1 MTHVPGMVPLTV
13 EEYLRLEE
21 QADVRHE
28 YVAGAVYA
36 MSGATLRHNLLL
48 LNIARC
54 LHAPAAAAGCNVFV
68 NDVKVRT
75 ADDAF
80 YYPDVVVA
88 CGVLDDQAV
97 YLREPCLIVEVTSKS
112 TRRTDRHEKLQAYCA
127 MPSVRAYLIVD
138 QRRRWVE
145 AHVRGTDGVWVRT
158 ELSGDDTLA
167 LPCPATTLALREVYE
182 GVSLPVV
189 SEPEPW
195 DYDA

>member
-1 MTHVPGMVPLTV
+1 MTHVPGMVSLTV

-36 MSGATLRHNLLL
+36 MSGATLRHNLLI
-48 LNIARC
+48 LNIASR
-54 LHAPAAAAGCNVFV
+54 LRAPAAAAGCSVFV

-75 ADDAF
+75 ADDRF

-97 YLREPCLIVEVTSKS
+97 YVREPCLIVEVTSKS
-112 TRRTDRHEKLQAYCA
+112 TRRTDRHEKLSAYCV
-127 MPSVRAYLIVD
+127 MSSVRAYLIVD

-145 AHVRGTDGVWVRT
+145 AHTRGTDGAWTRT
-158 ELSGDDTLA
+158 ELSGDDTLT
-167 LPCPATTLALREVYE
+167 LPCPASILALHDIYE
-182 GVSLPVV
+182 GVSLPLV